1 MRNQENG
8 VMQMLGQLMGLAG
21 QAQQMDEAQ
30 QLSPLKQQML
40 RQQIMGQQFDNEHAG
55 EQMQSQQLYHQMMSL
70 PQAVMGAQGAGFGP
84 EEVKLMLKKLYNL
97 GDYGVEQAGKDYV
110 RRKLPKESAAI
121 EQLAGGHM

>member
-1 MRNQENG
+1 
-8 VMQMLGQLMGLAG
+8 MLGQLMGLAG

-55 EQMQSQQLYHQMMSL
+55 EQMLYHQMMSL

-84 EEVKLMLKKLYNL
+84 EEMKLMLKKLYNL

>member
-1 MRNQENG
+1 
-8 VMQMLGQLMGLAG
+8 MLGQLMGLAG

-70 PQAVMGAQGAGFGP
+70 PQAAMGLQSAGYGP
-84 EEVKLMLKKLYNL
+84 EEMKLMLRKLYNL
-97 GDYGVEQAGKDYV
+97 GDYDVAQAGKDYV
-110 RRKLPKESAAI
+110 RRMLPKESAVI

>member
-70 PQAVMGAQGAGFGP
+70 PQAVMGAQSAGFGP

-110 RRKLPKESAAI
+110 RRKLPKKA
-121 EQLAGGHM
+121 QLLNN

>member
-1 MRNQENG
+1 
-8 VMQMLGQLMGLAG
+8 MLGQLMGLAG

-70 PQAVMGAQGAGFGP
+70 PQAVMGAQSAGFGP

-110 RRKLPKESAAI
+110 RRMLPKESAVI
-121 EQLAGGHM
+121 EQLAGGIS